1 MADTKE
7 ELHDKQL
14 LSRKTYAMV
23 AIGILATIA
32 IITNGVF
39 AWFYSPQDQTV
50 INSIVEFLKNVV
62 LTVIGFLA
70 GASRPDDPKDSTLQ
84 KKNAIIPEGNPS

>member
-1 MADTKE
+1 MADLSEDNHEKIA
-7 ELHDKQL
+7 

-23 AIGILATIA
+23 TIGILATIA

-50 INSIVEFLKNVV
+50 INSIIEFLKNVV

-84 KKNAIIPEGNPS
+84 KKNAILPEGNPS